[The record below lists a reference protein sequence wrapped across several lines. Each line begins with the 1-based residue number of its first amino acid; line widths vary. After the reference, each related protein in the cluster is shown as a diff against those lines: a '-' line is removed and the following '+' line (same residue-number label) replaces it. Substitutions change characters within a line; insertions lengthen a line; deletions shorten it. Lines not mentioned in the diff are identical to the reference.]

1 MATYSNQEY
10 VDIHFM
16 YGYCDGN
23 ARASVREY
31 HRRFPA
37 RRIPNPKVFINVHR
51 HLTETGNFPKATA
64 ERPVQQELANEEAI
78 LNMIENSPSTSV
90 RRISKRVRVSRMRV
104 WRTLHNFGLYPYHI
118 QSVQN
123 LQPADYPA
131 RVAFCRW
138 LIGHQQLCGQILF
151 TDEATFTRDG
161 ITNNRNSHSWA
172 LENPFETTETHF
184 QHRFS
189 VNIWCGVLN
198 NLLIGPFAF
207 QERLTSEHY
216 LNFLQNELPGLM
228 EDVPLQ
234 NRVNMWFQH
243 DGAPPHFGINVRTY
257 LNNNFANRWIGRG
270 GPVIWPPRS
279 PDLTPLDYYLWGHMK
294 SLVYS
299 NKPQTRDELIQ
310 NIMAAAA
317 SIRDDPDTLQRAT
330 SSIIRRARMCC
341 EAAGG
346 HFEPNLS

>member
-1 MATYSNQEY
+1 MATFSNQEY
-10 VDIHFM
+10 ADIHFI

-31 HRRFPA
+31 QRRFPA
-37 RRIPNPKVFINVHR
+37 RRIPDRKVFINVHR
-51 HLTETGNFPKATA
+51 HLTETGHFPKATA
-64 ERPVQQELANEEAI
+64 ERPVQQELAQEEAI
-78 LNMIENSPSTSV
+78 LNMIEDSPSTSV
-90 RRISKRVRVSRMRV
+90 RRISNRVHVSRMKV

-118 QSVQN
+118 QYVQH
-123 LQPADYPA
+123 LLPADYAA
-131 RVAFCRW
+131 RVDFCRW
-138 LIGHQQLCGQILF
+138 LIAHQQLRGRILF

-161 ITNNRNSHSWA
+161 ITNTRNSHSWA

-184 QHRFS
+184 QYRFS

-198 NLLIGPFAF
+198 NLLIGPFVF

-216 LNFLQNELPGLM
+216 LNFLQNDLSGLM

-234 NRVNMWFQH
+234 NRVNMWFQQ

-270 GPVIWPPRS
+270 GPVLWPPRS

-299 NKPQTRDELIQ
+299 NKPQTREELIQ
-310 NIMAAAA
+310 NIMVAAA
-317 SIRDDPDTLQRAT
+317 SIRNDPDTLQRAT
-330 SSIIRRARMCC
+330 SSIIRRARICC
-341 EAAGG
+341 EVAGG
-346 HFEPNLS
+346 HFEPKL

>member
-1 MATYSNQEY
+1 MATFSNNEYS
-10 VDIHFM
+10 DIHFI

-31 HRRFPA
+31 QRRFPG
-37 RRIPNPKVFINVHR
+37 RRLPNRNVFTNVHR
-51 HLTETGNFPKATA
+51 HLTETGHFPKATA
-64 ERPVQQELANEEAI
+64 ERPVQQELAEEEAI
-78 LNMIENSPSTSV
+78 LNMIENSSSTSV
-90 RRISKRVRVSRMRV
+90 RRISNRVHVSRMKV

-123 LQPADYPA
+123 LQPADYAA
-131 RVAFCRW
+131 RVTFCRW
-138 LIGHQQLCGQILF
+138 LIGQQQLSGQILF

-161 ITNNRNSHSWA
+161 ITNTRNSHSWA
-172 LENPFETTETHF
+172 LENPFATTETHF

-198 NLLIGPFAF
+198 NLLIGPFVF
-207 QERLTSEHY
+207 QEHLTSERY
-216 LNFLQNELPGLM
+216 LFFLQNELPGLM

-234 NRVNMWFQH
+234 NRVNIWFQH

-270 GPVIWPPRS
+270 GPVLWPPRS

-317 SIRDDPDTLQRAT
+317 SIRDDPDSLQRVT

-346 HFEPNLS
+346 HFEPKL